1 MNKVF
6 EVIEAR
12 NIFKIDY
19 SKITILTHPKSYIH
33 AIVKFENALN
43 KILVHDPDMK
53 IPIHNSLYTSEM
65 KKYKSQILNLNILNN
80 LNLKKVDSVK
90 FPLVKILN
98 NYNLEAFIQKNDS
111 NEKLKYRVRYGSFLS
126 KEDASMTAKDI
137 KNELGYECWV
147 DKIEL

>member
-1 MNKVF
+1 MIK
-6 EVIEAR
+6 
-12 NIFKIDY
+12 Y
-19 SKITILTHPKSYIH
+19 SLLIISLSSTLFSQELNDEWLNTTLEKSIPE
-33 AIVKFENALN
+33 IV
-43 KILVHDPDMK
+43 
-53 IPIHNSLYTSEM
+53 
-65 KKYKSQILNLNILNN
+65 LNIAEVPNQ
-80 LNLKKVDSVK
+80 
-90 FPLVKILN
+90 PLEQQKNTYFTIQVAAKATFADAEEVVKILN

>member
-1 MNKVF
+1 MIKYSLLIISLSSTLFSQELNDEWLNTTLEKSIPEIVVNTA
-6 EVIEAR
+6 EVPNQPLEQQK
-12 NIFKIDY
+12 NTYF
-19 SKITILTHPKSYIH
+19 TIQVAAKATFSD
-33 AIVKFENALN
+33 AEEV
-43 KILVHDPDMK
+43 
-53 IPIHNSLYTSEM
+53 
-65 KKYKSQILNLNILNN
+65 
-80 LNLKKVDSVK
+80 
-90 FPLVKILN
+90 VKILN

>member
-1 MNKVF
+1 MIK
-6 EVIEAR
+6 
-12 NIFKIDY
+12 Y
-19 SKITILTHPKSYIH
+19 SFLIISLSSTLFSQELNDEWLNTTLEKSIPE
-33 AIVKFENALN
+33 IV
-43 KILVHDPDMK
+43 
-53 IPIHNSLYTSEM
+53 
-65 KKYKSQILNLNILNN
+65 LNIVEVPNQ
-80 LNLKKVDSVK
+80 
-90 FPLVKILN
+90 PLEQQKNTYFTIQVAAKATFADAEEVVKILN